1 MEAHARQGEPPR
13 GEPTPAERD
22 RSPWPVV
29 GHAWAVDLLRRT
41 LAPGGPGPKHAYLL
55 SGPPQIGKTTLAQ
68 ALAQALLCQ
77 EGGPDPCGRCRS
89 CRLME
94 RGNHPDFRRI
104 QPLDREGRPD
114 EVQGLL
120 RAEQASQIVR
130 EALLRPVEARYKV
143 FLIQEMQRANEA
155 FANKLLKTL
164 EEPPEHVVLCLT
176 AHHRSQVLPTIASR
190 CQHLE
195 LRPLDR
201 TTVEQALRHR
211 WKAPPEQAQ
220 LLARLCRGRL
230 GWAVERLADPASLE
244 ARRASL
250 AELRQLARSGRIQ
263 RLAYAREL
271 ASRSAGTPGLFEQID
286 LWTSWWRDVM
296 LAQAGHPDACIHVD
310 MLPAIQEDAAAF
322 HAAQVRRYLAL
333 LGQVGDHLHRA
344 VNVHLALDVLLL
356 QMPRPVDLE

>member
-1 MEAHARQGEPPR
+1 MEAHARQGKPSKD
-13 GEPTPAERD
+13 EPTPAERD
-22 RSPWPVV
+22 HGPWPVV
-29 GHAWAVDLLRRT
+29 GHAWAVELLRHA
-41 LAPGGPGPKHAYLL
+41 LAPGGPGPGHAYLL

-68 ALAQALLCQ
+68 ALARALLCR

-94 RGNHPDFRRI
+94 RDSHPDFRRI
-104 QPLDREGRPD
+104 QPLDREGQPD
-114 EVQGLL
+114 PVQGLL
-120 RAEQASQIVR
+120 RADQASQIVR

-176 AHHRSQVLPTIASR
+176 AHHRSRVLPTIASR

-201 TTVEQALRHR
+201 ATVEQALQHR
-211 WKAPPEQAQ
+211 WGASPEQAR
-220 LLARLCRGRL
+220 LLARLCQGRL
-230 GWAVERLADPASLE
+230 GWAVERLADPGALE
-244 ARRASL
+244 TRREAL
-250 AELRQLARSGRIQ
+250 AELRQLARSGRIP
-263 RLAYAREL
+263 RLVYAREL
-271 ASRSAGTPGLFEQID
+271 ATRSGGTPGLFEQLD
-286 LWTSWWRDVM
+286 LWASWWRDVM
-296 LAQAGHPDACIHVD
+296 LAQAGYPDGCTHVD

-333 LGQVGDHLHRA
+333 LGQVKDHLHRA
-344 VNVHLALDVLLL
+344 ANVHLALDVLLL
-356 QMPRPVDLE
+356 QMPRPVNLE